1 VPVEMVRDNQV
12 NYRKQQTSEK
22 PERVPHIIR
31 TSDRGQFKGCR
42 RAWDW
47 GSKIRQNWDF
57 RKAPSYLEFGTAI
70 HRGLEVYYNP
80 DTWTLPREVVMPLAV
95 TEYVNSYRQARK
107 DYLDFIGRETLDDL
121 QQEEWEAQL
130 ELGKKML
137 ANYFA
142 WAKNNDRFTPRFVE
156 VEFEVP
162 IPVPPGLQLP
172 ADFENRDGYLWF
184 RGEQVVYQGRIDLL
198 LEDEYGRYWVD
209 DHKTTAQMRED
220 TLTFLELDEQT
231 GSYCWAIQ
239 EMLGIPVAGALYNE
253 LYKGV
258 PEPPPEN
265 KVVRMGRKFSV
276 SKSQDTSYEVY
287 KETVKEGDPVA
298 YEAGLYDDILNYL
311 RAEGNKYFRRTQI
324 HRSPT
329 ELKNLGYTICLEAI
343 DMLNDP
349 LIYPNPTKFRCG
361 FCAFRAPCLMQN
373 DGSDYEWLLKENYVQ
388 R

>member
-1 VPVEMVRDNQV
+1 MTDILADVD
-12 NYRKQQTSEK
+12 KW
-22 PERVPHIIR
+22 IIR

-47 GSKIRQNWDF
+47 GSKIRRNLDF
-57 RKAPSYLEFGTAI
+57 RKPPSYLEFGTAI
-70 HRGLEVYYNP
+70 HRGLEVYYDP
-80 DTWTLPREVVMPLAV
+80 ETWNKLPFDIIEAAAV
-95 TEYVNSYRQARK
+95 TEYVKSYKQARQ
-107 DYLDFIGRETLDDL
+107 DYLTFTNRETLDEVAQD
-121 QQEEWEAQL
+121 EWEAQL

-137 ANYFA
+137 RNYFD
-142 WAKNNDRFTPRFVE
+142 WAKNHDRFTPRFVE

-162 IPVPPGLQLP
+162 IPVPPGLLLP
-172 ADFENRDGYLWF
+172 VDFENRDGYLWF
-184 RGEQVVYQGRIDLL
+184 RGRPVVYQGRIDLL

-239 EMLGIPVAGALYNE
+239 EMMGVKVAGALYNE

-258 PEPPPEN
+258 PEPPPMN
-265 KVVRMGRKFSV
+265 KTVRLGRMYSI

-287 KETVKEGDPVA
+287 KATVSEGDPGA
-298 YEAGLYDDILNYL
+298 YAAGLYDEMLDYL
-311 RAEGNKYFRRTQI
+311 KAEGNKYFRRTPV

-349 LIYPNPTKFRCG
+349 FIYPNPTKFRCG
-361 FCAFRAPCLMQN
+361 NCVFRGPCLAQN
-373 DGSDYEWLLKENYVQ
+373 DGSDYEWMLKEMYVQ